1 MTTIFPYL
9 NFENTKE
16 ALAYYEEV
24 FGATNITRLPVGK
37 DQAAHF
43 NMSEAEAANATMHA
57 QFDIAG
63 TTVLASDSFGRAER
77 INNGISLLIDYD
89 INNEDDTREVEAL
102 YRRVKEAVD
111 VEMPLEEQFWVV
123 KWAHLRISTMYVGCY
138 TVRIIQKSTNSAQAV
153 TD

>member
-102 YRRVKEAVD
+102 YHRVKEAVD
-111 VEMPLEEQFWVV
+111 VEMPLEEILGW
-123 KWAHLRISTMYVGCY
+123 
-138 TVRIIQKSTNSAQAV
+138 
-153 TD
+153 

>member
-1 MTTIFPYL
+1 MTEIFPYL

-37 DQAAHF
+37 EQAAQF
-43 NMSEAEAANATMHA
+43 NMSPEDADNATMHS

-63 TTVLASDSFGRAER
+63 TTILASDSFGRAQK

-89 INNEDDTREVEAL
+89 VNNEDDAKEVEAL
-102 YRRVKEAVD
+102 YDRVKDAVD
-111 VEMPLEEQFWVV
+111 VEMPLEEQFWGG
-123 KWAHLRISTMYVGCY
+123 KMGSFTDKYN
-138 TVRIIQKSTNSAQAV
+138 VRWMLHGQDHTKNEN
-153 TD
+153 

>member
-77 INNGISLLIDYD
+77 INN
-89 INNEDDTREVEAL
+89 EDDTREVEAL
-102 YRRVKEAVD
+102 YHRVKEAVD
-111 VEMPLEEQFWVV
+111 VEMPLEEQFWGGKMGAFTDKYNVR
-123 KWAHLRISTMYVGCY
+123 WMLHGQDY
-138 TVRIIQKSTNSAQAV
+138 TKINK
-153 TD
+153 

>member
-1 MTTIFPYL
+1 
-9 NFENTKE
+9 
-16 ALAYYEEV
+16 
-24 FGATNITRLPVGK
+24 
-37 DQAAHF
+37 
-43 NMSEAEAANATMHA
+43 MSEAANATMHA

-102 YRRVKEAVD
+102 YHRVKEAVD

-138 TVRIIQKSTNSAQAV
+138 TVRIIQKSTNSVQAV

>member
-1 MTTIFPYL
+1 MTEIFPYL

-37 DQAAHF
+37 EQAAQF
-43 NMSEAEAANATMHA
+43 NMSPEDADNATMHS

-63 TTVLASDSFGRAER
+63 TTILASDSFGRAQK

-89 INNEDDTREVEAL
+89 INNEDDAKEVEAL
-102 YRRVKEAVD
+102 YDRVKDTVD
-111 VEMPLEEQFWVV
+111 VEMPLEEQFWGGKMGVFTD
-123 KWAHLRISTMYVGCY
+123 KYN
-138 TVRIIQKSTNSAQAV
+138 VRWMLHGQDHTKNEN
-153 TD
+153 

>member
-24 FGATNITRLPVGK
+24 VGATNITRLPVGK

-102 YRRVKEAVD
+102 YHRVKEAVD
-111 VEMPLEEQFWVV
+111 VEMPLEEQFWGGKMGAFTDKYNVR
-123 KWAHLRISTMYVGCY
+123 WMLHGQDY
-138 TVRIIQKSTNSAQAV
+138 TKINK
-153 TD
+153 

>member
-1 MTTIFPYL
+1 MTEIFPYL

-37 DQAAHF
+37 EQAAQF
-43 NMSEAEAANATMHA
+43 NMSPEDADNATMHS

-63 TTVLASDSFGRAER
+63 TTILASDSFGRAQK

-89 INNEDDTREVEAL
+89 INNEDDAKEVEAL
-102 YRRVKEAVD
+102 YDRVKDTVD
-111 VEMPLEEQFWVV
+111 VEMPLEEQFWGG
-123 KWAHLRISTMYVGCY
+123 KMGAFTDKYN
-138 TVRIIQKSTNSAQAV
+138 VRWMLHGQDHTKNEN
-153 TD
+153 

>member
-1 MTTIFPYL
+1 MTAVFPYL

-37 DQAAHF
+37 EQAANF
-43 NMSEAEAANATMHA
+43 KMSEADADHATMHA

-63 TTVLASDSFGRAER
+63 TTILASDSFGRAEK

-89 INNEDDTREVEAL
+89 VNNKDDAKEVEAL
-102 YRRVKEAVD
+102 FDRVKESVD
-111 VEMPLEEQFWVV
+111 VEMPLEEQFWGG
-123 KWAHLRISTMYVGCY
+123 KMGAFTDKYN
-138 TVRIIQKSTNSAQAV
+138 VRWMLHGQDHTKINK
-153 TD
+153 